1 MKFRLIEDQ
10 REMFP
15 VRVMCDVM
23 GVSPAGYYAWR
34 GRPESPGK
42 AANRAL
48 LTGIQRVHAAHRG
61 RYGAPRIHAA
71 LHAEGHKASR
81 GRVERLMRHHGIQAQ
96 TQRRFRVCT
105 TDSHHDWPIAS
116 NRLDRNF
123 AVKRPNQVW
132 LADITCVP
140 TGEGWL
146 YLAAVLDLCTR
157 KIIGWAMRDH
167 MRVELT
173 TAALMMAIQR
183 QKPPPG
189 LIHHSDRGSQYA
201 AGDYRKVI
209 DAAGMIQSMSRKGN
223 CWDNAPM
230 ESCFGT
236 LKIELVHHTN
246 YLTREEAKRDLFA
259 YIEGYYNRQRLH
271 SALGY
276 ITPEQAERN
285 AA

>member
-1 MKFRLIEDQ
+1 MRHIGGDMARPKSTR
-10 REMFP
+10 P
-15 VRVMCDVM
+15 CT
-23 GVSPAGYYAWR
+23 PR
-34 GRPESPGK
+34 GIRQ
-42 AANRAL
+42 AA
-48 LTGIQRVHAAHRG
+48 
-61 RYGAPRIHAA
+61 AA
-71 LHAEGHKASR
+71 LNGSCVIMASR
-81 GRVERLMRHHGIQAQ
+81 HKPSGGSGCVPRTAITIGPLPPTGSTAI
-96 TQRRFRVCT
+96 
-105 TDSHHDWPIAS
+105 SLS
-116 NRLDRNF
+116 NG
-123 AVKRPNQVW
+123 PNQVW

-173 TAALMMAIQR
+173 TAALMMPIQR

-189 LIHHSDRGSQYA
+189 LIHHSDSGSQYA